1 MSAPAAHLAWA
12 QVIARNIVPFFGI
25 VFLGWSAA
33 SVLVLYFVDTLL
45 SIAVLF
51 AGVLRSFAPPITNDG
66 LAARLNG
73 EVGML
78 GGGAFLAVAV
88 SVPLGVPLIFML
100 AGGDT
105 SWRALLD
112 DPALQA
118 GIVWQLVAAFWS
130 YIGLYRALRHA
141 TPDELRL
148 KRRFALV
155 FLRWMA
161 MVMVAYLGIGMLLGR
176 YGALAF
182 VVLYAVVSIWS
193 EIAPDRFLR
202 AIPGGVEDADPAP
215 GAARRPVQQSLV
227 ARVDTLH
234 QPREQRPVAKRR
246 RRKR

>member
-45 SIAVLF
+45 SMAVLF

-73 EVGML
+73 EAGML
-78 GGGAFLAVAV
+78 GGGVFLAIAVAI
-88 SVPLGVPLIFML
+88 PLGVPLLFML
-100 AGGDT
+100 GGGDT

-112 DPALQA
+112 DPALRA
-118 GIVWQLVAAFWS
+118 GIVWQLIAAFWS
-130 YIGLYRALRHA
+130 YVGLYRALRHA
-141 TPDELRL
+141 TPEALRL

-161 MVMVAYLGIGMLLGR
+161 MVMAAYLGVGVLLGR

-182 VVLYAVVSIWS
+182 VVLYAAVSIWS

-202 AIPGGVEDADPAP
+202 AMPGGAEDADPAP
-215 GAARRPVQQSLV
+215 VAARRLPEPRPV
-227 ARVDTLH
+227 T
-234 QPREQRPVAKRR
+234 RPVALHETHGQQPVRKRR